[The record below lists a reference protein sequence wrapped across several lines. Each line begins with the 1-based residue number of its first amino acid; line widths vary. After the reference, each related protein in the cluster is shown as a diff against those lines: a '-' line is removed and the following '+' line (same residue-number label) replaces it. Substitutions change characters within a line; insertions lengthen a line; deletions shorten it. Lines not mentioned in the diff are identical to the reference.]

1 MSRKLDREKRKR
13 KAISN
18 LNFQQTMEVERA
30 IRELEPI
37 LKEEIQENERRFA
50 LISMIFVIVNVM
62 SGEGYWEKTYKKKIP
77 KLFSD
82 IANLLNAYVDKTV
95 TWEEIETL
103 AKDGLG
109 GFDIDEELIEKMLKK
124 N

>member
-82 IANLLNAYVDKTV
+82 ISNLLNAYVDKTV
-95 TWEEIETL
+95 TWEEIEAL

>member
-62 SGEGYWEKTYKKKIP
+62 SGEGYWEKTYKKRIP
-77 KLFSD
+77 KLFED
-82 IANLLNAYVDKTV
+82 IASLLTAQADNTV
-95 TWEEIETL
+95 TWEEIENL

-109 GFDIDEELIEKMLKK
+109 GFDIDKNLIEKMMQRK
-124 N
+124 